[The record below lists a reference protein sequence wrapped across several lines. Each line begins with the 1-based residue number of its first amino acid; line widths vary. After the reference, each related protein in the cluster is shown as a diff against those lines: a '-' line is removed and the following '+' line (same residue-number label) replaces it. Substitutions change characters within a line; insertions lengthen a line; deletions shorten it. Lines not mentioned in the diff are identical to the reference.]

1 MRLYPLAISTGEPDM
16 SDLIF
21 VGVGF
26 GTLLALAL
34 YARALDRL

>member
-1 MRLYPLAISTGEPDM
+1 M

-21 VGVGF
+21 IALGG
-26 GTLLALAL
+26 GTLLMLAL

>member
-1 MRLYPLAISTGEPDM
+1 MRLYPLGVSTGEPDM
-16 SDLIF
+16 FDLIF

-26 GTLLALAL
+26 GTLLVLAL